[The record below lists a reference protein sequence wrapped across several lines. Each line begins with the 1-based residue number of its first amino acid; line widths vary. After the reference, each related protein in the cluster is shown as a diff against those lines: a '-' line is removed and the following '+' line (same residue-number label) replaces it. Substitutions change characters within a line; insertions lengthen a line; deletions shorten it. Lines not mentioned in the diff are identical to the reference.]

1 MEFFILKKK
10 QVLWSYSCFPA
21 LRYHRCFSRLVTCN
35 KIGYK
40 VGGANDDTRRS
51 VAPTI
56 TIATHNMGE
65 DEGRKKGTRKREG
78 TGWQFFLKKRKING

>member
-1 MEFFILKKK
+1 M
-10 QVLWSYSCFPA
+10 V
-21 LRYHRCFSRLVTCN
+21 
-35 KIGYK
+35 
-40 VGGANDDTRRS
+40 GANDDIKRRN

-56 TIATHNMGE
+56 NIATHNMGE

>member
-1 MEFFILKKK
+1 M
-10 QVLWSYSCFPA
+10 
-21 LRYHRCFSRLVTCN
+21 
-35 KIGYK
+35 
-40 VGGANDDTRRS
+40 GGANDDTRRS

-65 DEGRKKGTRKREG
+65 DEGRKKRTRKREG